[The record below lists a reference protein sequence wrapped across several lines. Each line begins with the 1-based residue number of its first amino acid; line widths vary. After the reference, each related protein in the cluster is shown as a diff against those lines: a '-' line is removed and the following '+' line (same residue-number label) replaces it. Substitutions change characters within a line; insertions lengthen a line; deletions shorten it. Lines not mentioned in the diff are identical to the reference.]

1 MGKQCGVCTGLPAIP
16 ACWAGELPRKAVYCG
31 WQDKAKEWGEE
42 RKSLALPMKMK
53 GFILNPGRSVS
64 LYQVRTSPAQE
75 CWPCQVGLT
84 HGFTGHWSTED
95 ASKKGWGQSCPWEGW
110 RRDSVA
116 IRFLLGRGLPSPW
129 ISASASR
136 AVNTITA
143 HKTTQLSSES
153 CSNA

>member
-1 MGKQCGVCTGLPAIP
+1 MGCAWGCLPSLPVGQGSCQGRQLLRMAGQSQGVRC
-16 ACWAGELPRKAVYCG
+16 RKKISVTSHENEG
-31 WQDKAKEWGEE
+31 
-42 RKSLALPMKMK
+42 
-53 GFILNPGRSVS
+53 LNPWRSVS
-64 LYQVRTSPAQE
+64 LHQMRTSPAQE
-75 CWPCQVGLT
+75 RWPRQVGLT
-84 HGFTGHWSTED
+84 HGFTGHQSTKD

-116 IRFLLGRGLPSPW
+116 IRFSLGRGLPPPW